1 MAVIMSEI
9 QPSQAKGMSHSGLG
23 AYCLA
28 KFRLSHAKTG
38 ADRKEAVM
46 ANGIIFPMALLN
58 PMALLKNC
66 INTKDK
72 IHAPKSQYRNFVPS

>member
-9 QPSQAKGMSHSGLG
+9 QPSQSKGMSHSGLG

-46 ANGIIFPMALLN
+46 ANGIIFPMALL
-58 PMALLKNC
+58 KNC

-72 IHAPKSQYRNFVPS
+72 IHAPKSQYRNFVSS

>member
-46 ANGIIFPMALLN
+46 ANGIIFPMALL
-58 PMALLKNC
+58 KNC

>member
-1 MAVIMSEI
+1 MAVIMSKI

-46 ANGIIFPMALLN
+46 ANGIIFPMALL
-58 PMALLKNC
+58 KNC

>member
-46 ANGIIFPMALLN
+46 ANGIIFPMALL
-58 PMALLKNC
+58 KNC
-66 INTKDK
+66 VNTKDK

>member
-46 ANGIIFPMALLN
+46 ANGIIFPMALL
-58 PMALLKNC
+58 KNC

-72 IHAPKSQYRNFVPS
+72 IHTPKSQYRNFVPS

>member
-9 QPSQAKGMSHSGLG
+9 QPNQAKGMSHSDLG

-46 ANGIIFPMALLN
+46 ANGIIFPMALL
-58 PMALLKNC
+58 KNC

-72 IHAPKSQYRNFVPS
+72 IHAPKSQDRNFVPS